1 MTRKDYELL
10 AGALRKVKPTCGP
23 NEGGDAFASRQ
34 LEWAACCLSIADA
47 LEGDT
52 THASTAHASCP
63 RAVEPSTDH
72 APPRLY

>member
-10 AGALRKVKPTCGP
+10 AGALRKVKPTCDP

-47 LEGDT
+47 LEGDN
-52 THASTAHASCP
+52 P
-63 RAVEPSTDH
+63 RFDRARFLSACGGTEH
-72 APPRLY
+72 